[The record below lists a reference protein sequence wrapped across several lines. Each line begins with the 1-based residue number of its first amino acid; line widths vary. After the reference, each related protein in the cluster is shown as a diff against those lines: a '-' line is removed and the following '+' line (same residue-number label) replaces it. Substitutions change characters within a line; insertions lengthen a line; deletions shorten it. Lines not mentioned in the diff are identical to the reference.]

1 MENFHY
7 SLFPCH
13 DHSGGLVIFDLSQI
27 CHISIDKGH
36 GIDYFRVN
44 TAGGGK
50 VVLSPDDGDR
60 LLAAWDLY
68 KASYH
73 ASFLVEADKEPVAAI
88 KGAFRQDSF
97 LYFEAVDRQRYEEET
112 V

>member
-1 MENFHY
+1 MHY
-7 SLFPCH
+7 SLFRCP
-13 DHSGGLVIFDLSQI
+13 DVSGQVIILDLSKI
-27 CHISIDKGH
+27 SHIRIDQSNKTQN
-36 GIDYFRVN
+36 YYRVSLGN
-44 TAGGGK
+44 GGNA
-50 VVLSPDDGDR
+50 VLNLEYGDR

-97 LYFEAVDRQRYEEET
+97 LYFEAVDRQRYGEET